1 MDTTVMINAMFDAAE
16 QDRVYLTQEE
26 VEYQEYLDYLD
37 EEADYFAWM
46 GSMEMNC
53 GQYSIDKQY
62 PFQYNFISFTGV

>member
-46 GSMEMNC
+46 GSMEMNY
-53 GQYSIDKQY
+53 GQY
-62 PFQYNFISFTGV
+62 